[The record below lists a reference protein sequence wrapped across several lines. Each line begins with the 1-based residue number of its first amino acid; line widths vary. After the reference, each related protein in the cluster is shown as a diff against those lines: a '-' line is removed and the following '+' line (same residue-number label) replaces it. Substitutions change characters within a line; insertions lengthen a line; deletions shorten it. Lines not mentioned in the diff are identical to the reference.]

1 MRNDCRGNYSYGGAV
16 MTPTEREWGKLQEQL
31 ETVIHR
37 SRNDR
42 QLILGL
48 DERLDQLDVAIA
60 RLRAAIHASVVI
72 VLVLSGLVAWLVD
85 VAISMKV

>member
-1 MRNDCRGNYSYGGAV
+1 

>member
-1 MRNDCRGNYSYGGAV
+1 

-42 QLILGL
+42 QLIIGL
-48 DERLDQLDVAIA
+48 DERLDHLEVALVK
-60 RLRAAIHASVVI
+60 LRTAIHASIAVVV
-72 VLVLSGLVAWLVD
+72 VLAGLVAWLVD
-85 VAISMKV
+85 VAISVQT

>member
-1 MRNDCRGNYSYGGAV
+1 

-37 SRNDR
+37 SKNDR
-42 QLILGL
+42 QLIVLL

-60 RLRAAIHASVVI
+60 RLRAAIHASVGI
-72 VLVLSGLVAWLVD
+72 VVVLSGLVAWLID
-85 VAISMKV
+85 VAISVRG